1 MKPADD
7 DIQNFIKVASN
18 TLSGNSNSN
27 SNSNYKEEDFETKL
41 GKYGKELDESFNNSY
56 QFLFDNVGNS
66 NSTSGSPYS
75 TINEINL
82 VFNKSKLLFSPSQFA
97 YIQANNKVYIENP
110 TLENWLQFN
119 VDNIEEGLINL
130 KDKNK
135 RDETDRVHYLTSVT
149 EKIPRR

>member
-1 MKPADD
+1 MNPADD
-7 DIQNFIKVASN
+7 TIPNFIKVASN
-18 TLSGNSNSN
+18 AFTLNKDEK
-27 SNSNYKEEDFETKL
+27 KEEEENFETIL
-41 GKYGKELDESFNNSY
+41 GNYGKQLDERSF
-56 QFLFDNVGNS
+56 QFLFDNVGK
-66 NSTSGSPYS
+66 STSASPYT

-97 YIQANNKVYIENP
+97 YIQSNNKVYIENP